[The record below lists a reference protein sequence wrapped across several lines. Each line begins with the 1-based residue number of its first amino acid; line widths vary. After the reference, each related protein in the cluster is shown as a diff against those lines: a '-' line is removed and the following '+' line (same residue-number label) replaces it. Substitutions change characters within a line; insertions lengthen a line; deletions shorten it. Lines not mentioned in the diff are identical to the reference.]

1 MVTLVAV
8 LSIIVACS
16 DLVTSTAPGQQSIAA
31 SQVPGSPS
39 PDSLNAE
46 TIGST
51 GNDDASDESL
61 LSLADIVERIQSSV
75 VQIGTRDSSGSG
87 VIISRDGL
95 IVTNEHVI
103 GSASN
108 VDVWL
113 TDGRHY
119 EGKVIERDSSADL
132 AVVRIATDEELN
144 DIVVGDPGTVRVGDE
159 VLALGFPITES
170 IGTDLTVTR
179 GIISSTRTVAGVT
192 FFQTDAAI
200 NPGNS
205 GGPLVNSSGEVIGI
219 NTLKIDQAGGRPVDN
234 IGFAVSVN
242 ELEKRLNVLSR
253 RGLIV
258 RGTPT
263 PTYTP
268 SITPTASNTPAPT
281 LTPTASL
288 TPTITSTPTITPTPT
303 NSPTPTFTP
312 TPTHT
317 FTPTATWTPSPTPA
331 PFVSVSS
338 GLKFACGLRASG
350 EFVCWGERA
359 PTRKVH
365 LRGVLLTAISSGAS
379 HVCGLR
385 DDGSAICWGSDVNEN
400 WPPPEDERFVAISS
414 GLSHSCGLRSDGKAV
429 CWSDIEA
436 FAEVPLNQT
445 FRAISSG
452 WSDTCGL
459 REDGIAVCWGNG
471 RIPYYNRV
479 GQPPRNARFQYI
491 SVGHEDAC
499 GLTDDG
505 SVICW
510 GGNVVG
516 SDHSHTYGL
525 EGEQLVSFST
535 GGDGDYDFTCGIRED
550 ATVICVGLAWANNV
564 LELPERGKFVSVSSG
579 GRFVCGIREDQ
590 TIDCWALGETDLEL
604 LFAPPR

>member
-1 MVTLVAV
+1 MVAV

-31 SQVPGSPS
+31 TQVPGSPS
-39 PDSLNAE
+39 PDPLNAE
-46 TIGST
+46 TIRST

-61 LSLADIVERIQSSV
+61 LSLADLVERIQSSV

-159 VLALGFPITES
+159 VLALGFPIAES

-205 GGPLVNSSGEVIGI
+205 GGPLVNTNGEVIGI
-219 NTLKIDQAGGRPVDN
+219 NTLKIDRAGGRPVDN

-268 SITPTASNTPAPT
+268 SITV
-281 LTPTASL
+281 
-288 TPTITSTPTITPTPT
+288 
-303 NSPTPTFTP
+303 
-312 TPTHT
+312 
-317 FTPTATWTPSPTPA
+317 
-331 PFVSVSS
+331 VS
-338 GLKFACGLRASG
+338 
-350 EFVCWGERA
+350 
-359 PTRKVH
+359 RKV
-365 LRGVLLTAISSGAS
+365 V
-379 HVCGLR
+379 
-385 DDGSAICWGSDVNEN
+385 
-400 WPPPEDERFVAISS
+400 
-414 GLSHSCGLRSDGKAV
+414 
-429 CWSDIEA
+429 
-436 FAEVPLNQT
+436 
-445 FRAISSG
+445 
-452 WSDTCGL
+452 
-459 REDGIAVCWGNG
+459 
-471 RIPYYNRV
+471 
-479 GQPPRNARFQYI
+479 
-491 SVGHEDAC
+491 
-499 GLTDDG
+499 
-505 SVICW
+505 
-510 GGNVVG
+510 
-516 SDHSHTYGL
+516 
-525 EGEQLVSFST
+525 
-535 GGDGDYDFTCGIRED
+535 
-550 ATVICVGLAWANNV
+550 
-564 LELPERGKFVSVSSG
+564 
-579 GRFVCGIREDQ
+579 
-590 TIDCWALGETDLEL
+590 
-604 LFAPPR
+604 